1 MSNKANLDKKIILVS
16 PLPPP
21 IGGIASWTQSYL
33 KYLDKQN
40 ICYKHVNSAVV
51 GKRTKNNKTSYIQE
65 LKRMIKLRKDIKRAI
80 TNESNLIIHYNASCF
95 TQGLIRDLFVL
106 QGIKVP
112 IVYQCHCNLDTN
124 INNNIAKLFFSLICH
139 KVSAVCVLNN
149 ASKKTAEIYT
159 EKVFYV
165 PNFIDKLNCS
175 HRKVSEQLDKI
186 CYVGRV
192 EKKKGIQELLEAA
205 DRCSN
210 IEFNI
215 IGPITDSDFKNVNK
229 SNVKLWGPVENS
241 QIFEILNKMDA
252 YVLPSYSEGFPLG
265 VLEAMSCGLPIIA
278 SDVGSIKDMISEYG
292 GILVQPYSVEDLVYA
307 FNKISSKDIR
317 MKMSEYNIEKV
328 EKHYYIDIVIKQFFD
343 IYSSL

>member
-1 MSNKANLDKKIILVS
+1 MSDESKISKKVVLVS

-21 IGGIASWTQSYL
+21 IGGIASWTESFLSYL
-33 KYLDKQN
+33 N
-40 ICYKHVNSAVV
+40 THNMSYKHVNSAVI
-51 GKRTKNNKTSYIQE
+51 GKRIHNKKTLYIEE
-65 LKRMIKLRKDIKRAI
+65 LRRMFKLRCKIKSAI
-80 TNESNLIIHYNASCF
+80 KNESNVVVHYNASCF

-106 QGIKVP
+106 LGIKAP

-124 INNNIAKLFFSLICH
+124 ISNKVSRFFFSLICH

-149 ASKKTAEIYT
+149 ASKKTAEIYSRN
-159 EKVFYV
+159 VFYV
-165 PNFIDKLNCS
+165 PNFVDKLSCD
-175 HRKVSEQLDKI
+175 HKEISEQLNKV
-186 CYVGRV
+186 CFVGRV
-192 EKKKGIQELLEAA
+192 ERKKGIHELISAA
-205 DRCSN
+205 TKFPN
-210 IEFNI
+210 IEFDI
-215 IGPITDSDFKNVNK
+215 IGPITDVDFKDINVP
-229 SNVKLWGPVENS
+229 NVKLWGPVENCK
-241 QIFEILNKMDA
+241 IYEILKKMDA

-292 GILVQPYSVEDLVYA
+292 GILVRPYSVEDLIDS

-328 EKHYYIDIVIKQFFD
+328 KNHYLIDVVVKQFFE